1 MENNRIKE
9 SISAVNQSLGIDL
22 EVIVNDA
29 QLESQKKFKLTYE
42 KVLTALLIKWM
53 RNDTKGELGLP
64 PDFSVKDFVAAQLGS
79 LPTTGEEIA
88 TSGTMQAIPNLLLMP
103 ELVEKVKRAKGKEV
117 ETIVNTLFDM
127 TTTILQNDRFDVMDI
142 ANISVKFGIFAVSLI
157 GGAAAIVTL
166 ASLSATTSGAIVL
179 AAVAGATAAGATI
192 IFSFLAFI
200 YSLFTCGIL
209 FDRSFFGIVLNDTN
223 RDLSIPDWKN
233 ESNAKSRYSGI
244 YCRHGWLSGLMID
257 DYNGGQAAVVGKR
270 GEVQDQ
276 HYCYCGLYLLEK
288 NFGATGSEGF
298 FRFEINSVKFDM
310 NATCPM
316 SYDNRLYTSFDHT
329 NESLYKANS
338 NVANEW
344 KDKKKKSKDEALYGK
359 VSAKGV
365 GAIYS
370 LNKLTGSPAYGITIV
385 EES

>member
-1 MENNRIKE
+1 MEKSRIKE
-9 SISAVNQSLGIDL
+9 ATLAISQSLGIDL
-22 EVIVNDA
+22 EVIVNDV
-29 QLESQKKFKLTYE
+29 QLESQQKFRLIYE
-42 KVLTALLIKWM
+42 KVLTALLTKWM
-53 RNDTKGELGLP
+53 QNDTKGELGLP
-64 PDFSVKDFVAAQLGS
+64 QDFNVKDFVATQLTS

-88 TSGTMQAIPNLLLMP
+88 TGGTMQAIPNLLLMP

-117 ETIVNTLFDM
+117 ETIVISLFDM
-127 TTTILQNDRFDVMDI
+127 TMAILQNDRFNVMD
-142 ANISVKFGIFAVSLI
+142 AAEQFVKAEILAVSII
-157 GGAAAIVTL
+157 GGVTALITL
-166 ASLSATTSGAIVL
+166 ASSTTALPVIAASAGLL
-179 AAVAGATAAGATI
+179 AAGVLI
-192 IFSFLAFI
+192 ITSFLSFI
-200 YSLFTCGIL
+200 YSLFTSGIL
-209 FDRSFFGIVLNDTN
+209 FNRSFFGIVLNDTDK
-223 RDLSIPDWKN
+223 DLSIPDWKN

-270 GEVQDQ
+270 GEAQDQ
-276 HYCYCGLYLLEK
+276 CYCYCGLYLLEK
-288 NFGATGSEGF
+288 NTGATGSEGF
-298 FRFEINSVKFDM
+298 FRFEINSVKLDM

-365 GAIYS
+365 SAIYS

>member
-200 YSLFTCGIL
+200 YSLFTCVIL

-344 KDKKKKSKDEALYGK
+344 KG
-359 VSAKGV
+359 
-365 GAIYS
+365 
-370 LNKLTGSPAYGITIV
+370 
-385 EES
+385 

>member
-1 MENNRIKE
+1 
-9 SISAVNQSLGIDL
+9 
-22 EVIVNDA
+22 
-29 QLESQKKFKLTYE
+29 
-42 KVLTALLIKWM
+42 
-53 RNDTKGELGLP
+53 
-64 PDFSVKDFVAAQLGS
+64 
-79 LPTTGEEIA
+79 
-88 TSGTMQAIPNLLLMP
+88 
-103 ELVEKVKRAKGKEV
+103 
-117 ETIVNTLFDM
+117 
-127 TTTILQNDRFDVMDI
+127 
-142 ANISVKFGIFAVSLI
+142 
-157 GGAAAIVTL
+157 
-166 ASLSATTSGAIVL
+166 
-179 AAVAGATAAGATI
+179 
-192 IFSFLAFI
+192 
-200 YSLFTCGIL
+200 
-209 FDRSFFGIVLNDTN
+209 
-223 RDLSIPDWKN
+223 
-233 ESNAKSRYSGI
+233 
-244 YCRHGWLSGLMID
+244 MID

-270 GEVQDQ
+270 GEVQNQ

-365 GAIYS
+365 SAIYS

>member
-1 MENNRIKE
+1 MAI
-9 SISAVNQSLGIDL
+9 NQSLGIDL
-22 EVIVNDA
+22 DVIVNDA
-29 QLESQKKFKLTYE
+29 RLESQEKFQLTYE
-42 KVLTALLIKWM
+42 KVLTALLTKWIQ
-53 RNDTKGELGLP
+53 NDTKGELSLP
-64 PDFSVKDFVAAQLGS
+64 QDFNVKDFVATQLAS

-88 TSGTMQAIPNLLLMP
+88 TGGTMQAIPNLLLMP

-117 ETIVNTLFDM
+117 ETIVISLFDM
-127 TTTILQNDRFDVMDI
+127 TMAILQNDRFNVTDV
-142 ANISVKFGIFAVSLI
+142 AEQFVKAEILAVSII
-157 GGAAAIVTL
+157 GGVTALITL
-166 ASLSATTSGAIVL
+166 ASSTTGLPVI
-179 AAVAGATAAGATI
+179 AAGAGLLAAGVLI
-192 IFSFLAFI
+192 ITSFLSFI
-200 YSLFTCGIL
+200 YSLFTSGIL
-209 FDRSFFGIVLNDTN
+209 FNRSFFGIVLNDTDK
-223 RDLSIPDWKN
+223 DLSIPDWKN

-276 HYCYCGLYLLEK
+276 CYCYCGLYLLEK

-298 FRFEINSVKFDM
+298 FRFEISSVKFDM

-365 GAIYS
+365 SAIYS

>member
-9 SISAVNQSLGIDL
+9 SILAINQSLGIDL
-22 EVIVNDA
+22 DVIVNDA
-29 QLESQKKFKLTYE
+29 RLESQEKFQLTYE
-42 KVLTALLIKWM
+42 KVLTALLTKWIQ
-53 RNDTKGELGLP
+53 NDTKGELSLP
-64 PDFSVKDFVAAQLGS
+64 QDFNVKDFVATQLAS

-88 TSGTMQAIPNLLLMP
+88 TGGTMQAIPNLLLMP

-117 ETIVNTLFDM
+117 ETIVISLFDM
-127 TTTILQNDRFDVMDI
+127 TMAILQNDRFNVTDV
-142 ANISVKFGIFAVSLI
+142 AEQFVKAEILAVSII
-157 GGAAAIVTL
+157 GGVTALITL
-166 ASLSATTSGAIVL
+166 ASSTTGLPVI
-179 AAVAGATAAGATI
+179 AAGAGLLAAGVLI
-192 IFSFLAFI
+192 ITSFLSFI
-200 YSLFTCGIL
+200 YSLFTSGIL
-209 FDRSFFGIVLNDTN
+209 FNRSFFGIVLNDTDK
-223 RDLSIPDWKN
+223 DLSIPDWKN

-276 HYCYCGLYLLEK
+276 CYCYCGLYLLEK

-298 FRFEINSVKFDM
+298 FRFEISSVKFDM

-365 GAIYS
+365 SAIYS

>member
-142 ANISVKFGIFAVSLI
+142 ANISV
-157 GGAAAIVTL
+157 
-166 ASLSATTSGAIVL
+166 
-179 AAVAGATAAGATI
+179 
-192 IFSFLAFI
+192 
-200 YSLFTCGIL
+200 
-209 FDRSFFGIVLNDTN
+209 
-223 RDLSIPDWKN
+223 
-233 ESNAKSRYSGI
+233 
-244 YCRHGWLSGLMID
+244 
-257 DYNGGQAAVVGKR
+257 
-270 GEVQDQ
+270 
-276 HYCYCGLYLLEK
+276 
-288 NFGATGSEGF
+288 
-298 FRFEINSVKFDM
+298 
-310 NATCPM
+310 
-316 SYDNRLYTSFDHT
+316 
-329 NESLYKANS
+329 
-338 NVANEW
+338 
-344 KDKKKKSKDEALYGK
+344 
-359 VSAKGV
+359 
-365 GAIYS
+365 
-370 LNKLTGSPAYGITIV
+370 
-385 EES
+385 

>member
-1 MENNRIKE
+1 M
-9 SISAVNQSLGIDL
+9 
-22 EVIVNDA
+22 
-29 QLESQKKFKLTYE
+29 
-42 KVLTALLIKWM
+42 
-53 RNDTKGELGLP
+53 
-64 PDFSVKDFVAAQLGS
+64 GS

-365 GAIYS
+365 SAIYS

>member
-209 FDRSFFGIVLNDTN
+209 FDRSFFGIVLNDTDK
-223 RDLSIPDWKN
+223 DLSIPDWKN
-233 ESNAKSRYSGI
+233 ESNAKSRYSGTS
-244 YCRHGWLSGLMID
+244 CRHGWLSGLMID
-257 DYNGGQAAVVGKR
+257 DYNGGQAAVVDKR
-270 GEVQDQ
+270 GEVQNQ
-276 HYCYCGLYLLEK
+276 KYSYCGLYLIEK

-365 GAIYS
+365 SAIYS

>member
-209 FDRSFFGIVLNDTN
+209 FDRSFFGIVLNDTDK
-223 RDLSIPDWKN
+223 DLSIPDWKN
-233 ESNAKSRYSGI
+233 ESNAKSRYSGT

-270 GEVQDQ
+270 GEVQNQ

-329 NESLYKANS
+329 NESLYKLEFN
-338 NVANEW
+338 
-344 KDKKKKSKDEALYGK
+344 L
-359 VSAKGV
+359 
-365 GAIYS
+365 
-370 LNKLTGSPAYGITIV
+370 
-385 EES
+385 

>member
-9 SISAVNQSLGIDL
+9 SISAGNQSLGIDL

-179 AAVAGATAAGATI
+179 AAV

-209 FDRSFFGIVLNDTN
+209 FDRSFFGIVLNDTDK
-223 RDLSIPDWKN
+223 DLSIPDWKN
-233 ESNAKSRYSGI
+233 ESNAKSRYSGT

-270 GEVQDQ
+270 GEVQNQ

-365 GAIYS
+365 SAIYS